1 MNINRHNYEEFFLL
15 YVDKELS
22 AAERKAVEVF
32 VQENPDLQVEL
43 TALQGT
49 VLKADDA
56 VLDKKDW
63 LYMEAGVSALQEN
76 LLLYADDELS
86 HADKKSVEA
95 MLATDK
101 IAAAEWN
108 ILRQTKIQPDDSVV
122 FNDKRSLYRSEGGRV
137 IGIRWWRTAAAA
149 AVLLGLGLWTGV
161 AVYKNN
167 FSTTTGT
174 EGGIAKANNQA
185 PGKVK
190 NNKSE
195 NTAEVK
201 TQPGDT
207 QQPQNTVSVEM
218 PENGKEKVA
227 ENADPVTGKNNKQS
241 NNRQENNITAANE
254 KEKPSNNLPK
264 PYFENI
270 NRQDRNEYAVTNV
283 TSEKNNIST
292 SGVNDVV
299 VKTNPALAQINNS
312 AADPTTATAIP
323 VVYTDENNN
332 NDRFLYMDEEKVKR
346 TKLGGFIRKA
356 KRALERTTNVKT
368 GDGLKVAGFEI
379 ALK

>member
-43 TALQGT
+43 SALQGT

-63 LYMEAGVSALQEN
+63 LYMEDGVSALQEN

-86 HADKKSVEA
+86 PADKKTVEA

-108 ILRQTKIQPDDSVV
+108 ILRQTKIRPDDSVV
-122 FNDKRSLYRSEGGRV
+122 FNDKRSLYRTEGGRV
-137 IGIRWWRTAAAA
+137 VGIRWWRTAAAA

-161 AVYKNN
+161 AVYNNN
-167 FSTTTGT
+167 FNTTTGT
-174 EGGIAKANNQA
+174 EGGIAKANNPA
-185 PGKVK
+185 PGEIK
-190 NNKSE
+190 NSTAE
-195 NTAEVK
+195 NRAEVK
-201 TQPGDT
+201 SQPGDE
-207 QQPQNTVSVEM
+207 QQPQNVASMEA
-218 PENGKEKVA
+218 PENIKAQVVT
-227 ENADPVTGKNNKQS
+227 NADQATGKNNKQG
-241 NNRQENNITAANE
+241 NNSQQNTIAAENKNE
-254 KEKPSNNLPK
+254 KPNNNLPK

-283 TSEKNNIST
+283 TPEMNNINT
-292 SGVNDVV
+292 SGVNAVV
-299 VKTNPALAQINNS
+299 VKTNPVLTDINKS
-312 AADPTTATAIP
+312 AADPITAAIP

>member
-43 TALQGT
+43 SALQGT

-56 VLDKKDW
+56 VLDKKNW
-63 LYMEAGVSALQEN
+63 LYMEDGVSAMQEN

-86 HADKKSVEA
+86 PADKKTVEA

-108 ILRQTKIQPDDSVV
+108 ILRQTKIQADDSVV
-122 FNDKRSLYRSEGGRV
+122 FNDKRSLYRTEGGRV
-137 IGIRWWRTAAAA
+137 VGIRWWRTAAAA

-174 EGGIAKANNQA
+174 ERGIAKANNPA
-185 PGKVK
+185 PGEIK
-190 NNKSE
+190 NSTAE

-201 TQPGDT
+201 SQPGDV
-207 QQPQNTVSVEM
+207 QQPQNTASVEA
-218 PENGKEKVA
+218 PVNIKEQVA
-227 ENADPVTGKNNKQS
+227 ENADQLTGKNNKQS
-241 NNRQENNITAANE
+241 SNRQENNIAAANE
-254 KEKPSNNLPK
+254 KEKPNNNLPK

-270 NRQDRNEYAVTNV
+270 NTQDRNEYAVTNV
-283 TSEKNNIST
+283 TPEKNNISN
-292 SGVNDVV
+292 SGVNAVV
-299 VKTNPALAQINNS
+299 VKTNPVLTDINKS
-312 AADPTTATAIP
+312 AADPITAAIP